1 MSHQPGAGD
10 PKANRVPI
18 TFIVALVI
26 VLAFGGGY
34 LLAKNGKTTAEPSVS
49 PSPTPSAHPST
60 SHSPKPSISP
70 SGSVSPVPA
79 GDLKDGRYFVYAK
92 AVEGGEE
99 GPLLLTFDLA
109 YFYTGAEA
117 NTQAAAHGD
126 EVPVPNDVYIV
137 NDIAKLRQYPIAS
150 TVTVK
155 YIPPGVSA
163 LKKGD
168 IGTFEQAVNAA
179 APTDYPD
186 MRYAPWWIVIT
197 NGEITSI
204 TQQFLP

>member
-1 MSHQPGAGD
+1 MSHQPGGGN
-10 PKANRVPI
+10 PSRTPI
-18 TFIVALVI
+18 TLIVALVI

-34 LLAKNGKTTAEPSVS
+34 LLAKNGKTTAEPSA
-49 PSPTPSAHPST
+49 SPTSPGGHRSV
-60 SHSPKPSISP
+60 SHSPKPSTSP
-70 SGSVSPVPA
+70 SDSPSSAPA

-92 AVEGGEE
+92 SVEGGGQ

-117 NTQAAAHGD
+117 NTQASAHGD

-137 NDIAKLRQYPIAS
+137 NDNAKLRQYPIAS

-168 IGTFEQAVNAA
+168 FGAFQQAVNGTAA
-179 APTDYPD
+179 TDYPD
-186 MRYAPWWIVIT
+186 MRYTPWWIVIT

>member
-1 MSHQPGAGD
+1 MSHQPGAGN
-10 PKANRVPI
+10 PSRTPI
-18 TFIVALVI
+18 TLIVALVI
-26 VLAFGGGY
+26 ALAFGGGY
-34 LLAKNGKTTAEPSVS
+34 LLAKSGKTTAEPSVS
-49 PSPTPSAHPST
+49 PAPNAHHSA
-60 SHSPKPSISP
+60 SHSPKPSTSASGSP
-70 SGSVSPVPA
+70 SPAPA

-92 AVEGGEE
+92 AVEGGQD

-137 NDIAKLRQYPIAS
+137 NDNAKLRQYPIAS
-150 TVTVK
+150 TATVK

-168 IGTFEQAVNAA
+168 IDAFQQAVNATA
-179 APTDYPD
+179 ATDYPD

-197 NGEITSI
+197 NGEVTSI